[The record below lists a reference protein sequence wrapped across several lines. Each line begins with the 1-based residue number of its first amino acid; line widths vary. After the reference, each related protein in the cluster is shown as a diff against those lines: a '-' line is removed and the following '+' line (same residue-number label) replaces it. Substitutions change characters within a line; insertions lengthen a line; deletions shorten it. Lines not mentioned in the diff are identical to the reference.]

1 MVGRRASRDGKNFMR
16 TSVTIAGGLASLV
29 LFGSLASCAAVGR
42 PVTGADAGPA
52 AEAATD
58 LPAGLDA
65 EPTTAASPEP
75 APAAEPVPPSAPSP
89 AAPVA
94 EAAAAAALLRAASG
108 GDGDSWKDTAGK
120 EYRLGLVNAPETG
133 ECYGS
138 VATAKRKELTA
149 GGFRA
154 EIYTVDRYGRN
165 VSVVTTADGTDLNV
179 FLARSGFADDK
190 FLEQF
195 RSENR
200 ALAAQLDEAFSAA
213 KAERA
218 GLWGACAGST
228 AIGAVAAPA
237 PAPVRSSAPVR
248 STAPAATGNCHPD
261 YSTCIPVK
269 GTGSGSG
276 EVNDLDCP
284 DIGKVVQLR
293 QVGVDP
299 YRLDSNSNSNSD
311 GVGCESYA

>member
-1 MVGRRASRDGKNFMR
+1 MR

-29 LFGSLASCAAVGR
+29 LFGSLASCAEVGR

-52 AEAATD
+52 AEATTD

-65 EPTTAASPEP
+65 EPTTGASPEP
-75 APAAEPVPPSAPSP
+75 PPDAEPVPPPAPSP
-89 AAPVA
+89 AAPA
-94 EAAAAAALLRAASG
+94 AAAAAALLQAASG
-108 GDGDSWKDTAGK
+108 GDGDSWKDTGGK
-120 EYRLGLVNAPETG
+120 EYRLGLVNTPETG

-154 EIYTVDRYGRN
+154 EIYTVDTYGRS
-165 VSVVTTADGTDLNV
+165 VSLVTLADGRNLNI
-179 FLARSGFADDK
+179 FLARSGFANDK

-200 ALAAQLDEAFSAA
+200 ALAAQLDEAFAAA

-228 AIGAVAAPA
+228 ATGAVAAPAPAPVRSSATGAVAPPAPA

-299 YRLDSNSNSNSD
+299 YRLDNNSD

>member
-1 MVGRRASRDGKNFMR
+1 MR

-29 LFGSLASCAAVGR
+29 LFGSLASCAEVGR
-42 PVTGADAGPA
+42 PVSGADSGPA
-52 AEAATD
+52 AEATTD

-65 EPTTAASPEP
+65 EPTTGASLEP
-75 APAAEPVPPSAPSP
+75 PPDAESVPPPAPSP
-89 AAPVA
+89 AAP
-94 EAAAAAALLRAASG
+94 AAPAAAALLQAASG

-138 VATAKRKELTA
+138 VASAKRKELTA

-154 EIYTVDRYGRN
+154 EIYTVDRYGRS
-165 VSVVTTADGTDLNV
+165 VSLVTLADGRNLNI
-179 FLARSGFADDK
+179 FLARSGFANDE

-200 ALAAQLDEAFSAA
+200 ALAAQLDEAFAAA

-218 GLWGACAGST
+218 GLWGACAGSSAT
-228 AIGAVAAPA
+228 GAVAAPAPA

-293 QVGVDP
+293 EVGVDP
-299 YRLDSNSNSNSD
+299 YRLDGNSD
-311 GVGCESYA
+311 GVGCES